1 MSHKFYDNNKILK
14 PWGEEHVI
22 FRNGNNLCITL
33 LKIKKNFS
41 TSLHCHPRKKTGF
54 ILLQGN
60 ADIQLGLYKNNIEKF
75 KSPSKLMI
83 RTGLFHSITSKT
95 YPYLIALEFE
105 TPVEKNDLVRFDD
118 KYGRELGT
126 YEGKK
131 SSVKLTKDDIK
142 IKKPIKN
149 RCIIFK
155 SKKVTASLLCIKN
168 LKNIQQF
175 SKNDIFATL
184 SGKLCDKFNRNIL
197 AQGDIIKTGTLIK
210 LSEKFKVREKL
221 IFLRVSKNI
230 LR

>member
-1 MSHKFYDNNKILK
+1 M
-14 PWGEEHVI
+14 
-22 FRNGNNLCITL
+22 
-33 LKIKKNFS
+33 
-41 TSLHCHPRKKTGF
+41 
-54 ILLQGN
+54 LQGN

-83 RTGLFHSITSKT
+83 RTGLFHSIKSKT

-118 KYGRELGT
+118 KYGRELRA
-126 YEGKK
+126 YEGRK
-131 SSVKLTKDDIK
+131 SSVKLTKDDIR

-149 RCIIFK
+149 RYIVFR
-155 SKKVTASLLCIKN
+155 SKKVTASILCIKN
-168 LKNIQQF
+168 LKTIQKFQK
-175 SKNDIFATL
+175 SDIFATL

-210 LSEKFKVREKL
+210 LSEKFKIKEKL

-230 LR
+230 FK